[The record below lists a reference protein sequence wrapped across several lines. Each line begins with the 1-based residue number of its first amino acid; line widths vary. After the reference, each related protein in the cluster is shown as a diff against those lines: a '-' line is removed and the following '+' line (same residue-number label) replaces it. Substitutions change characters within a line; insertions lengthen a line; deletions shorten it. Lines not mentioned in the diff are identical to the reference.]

1 MILELFFSLL
11 LVVSLCLLLISLP
24 FVIQPHRSLFK
35 MSLEKQLIFIEK
47 KYHELVNSAQMFE
60 RDEIIERCV
69 CKRNIRRKNSLAA
82 SKSARKCIE
91 LYHKSRV
98 YAVTSY
104 RIKDFLDFVNN
115 AVTTGQL
122 HQIKDV
128 KPLVSNIEH
137 GLAAMSFDML
147 DLYLDSFENDNQK
160 ESHRVSV
167 SKNKDSV
174 LKQEDSRP
182 SEDNSETY
190 KTNANNKNRDSED
203 KVEKV
208 ERPNKRDKKKKSFES
223 SLKMYKLVPDEE
235 VDRLVYQLSEEV
247 KVEDVAFLFKKTLN
261 R

>member
-1 MILELFFSLL
+1 MVLELFFSLL
-11 LVVSLCLLLISLP
+11 LVVSLCLLLILLP
-24 FVIQPHRSLFK
+24 FVIRPNRSLFK
-35 MSLEKQLIFIEK
+35 MSLEKQLSFIEK
-47 KYHELVNSAQMFE
+47 KYLELVNSAEMFE

-98 YAVTSY
+98 YAVMSY

-137 GLAAMSFDML
+137 SLAVMSFDML
-147 DLYLDSFENDNQK
+147 DLYLDSFEIDKKK
-160 ESHRVSV
+160 EKHRESV
-167 SKNKDSV
+167 SKIVDSTQ
-174 LKQEDSRP
+174 KRDSRP
-182 SEDNSETY
+182 SEDNSVTS
-190 KTNANNKNRDSED
+190 KSNANNKNRDVED
-203 KVEKV
+203 KLEK
-208 ERPNKRDKKKKSFES
+208 EEKPYKKDKKRKSFDS
-223 SLKMYKLVPDEE
+223 SLKMYKLVPDDD

-247 KVEDVAFLFKKTLN
+247 KMEDVAFLFKTTSK

>member
-1 MILELFFSLL
+1 MVLELIFSLL
-11 LVVSLCLLLISLP
+11 LVVSLCLLLILLP
-24 FVIQPHRSLFK
+24 FVIRPNRSLFK
-35 MSLEKQLIFIEK
+35 MSLEKQLSFIEK
-47 KYHELVNSAQMFE
+47 KYLELVNSAEMFE

-98 YAVTSY
+98 YAVMSY

-137 GLAAMSFDML
+137 GLAVMSFDML
-147 DLYLDSFENDNQK
+147 DLYLDSFEIDKQK
-160 ESHRVSV
+160 EKHRESV
-167 SKNKDSV
+167 SKIVDSTQ
-174 LKQEDSRP
+174 KQDRRP
-182 SEDNSETY
+182 SEDNSATS
-190 KTNANNKNRDSED
+190 KSNANKKNRDIKD
-203 KVEKV
+203 KLENEEK
-208 ERPNKRDKKKKSFES
+208 PNTKEKKRKSFDS
-223 SLKMYKLVPDEE
+223 SLKMYKLVPDDD

-247 KVEDVAFLFKKTLN
+247 KMEDVAFLFKTTSK

>member
-1 MILELFFSLL
+1 MVLELFFSLI
-11 LVVSLCLLLISLP
+11 LVVSLCLLLILLP
-24 FVIQPHRSLFK
+24 FVIRPNRSLFK
-35 MSLEKQLIFIEK
+35 MSLEKQLSFIEK
-47 KYHELVNSAQMFE
+47 KYLELVKSAEMFE

-98 YAVTSY
+98 YAVMSY

-122 HQIKDV
+122 HQIKDI

-147 DLYLDSFENDNQK
+147 DLYLDSFETDKQK
-160 ESHRVSV
+160 EKHRESV
-167 SKNKDSV
+167 SKIMDSTQ
-174 LKQEDSRP
+174 KRDSRP
-182 SEDNSETY
+182 SEENSATS
-190 KTNANNKNRDSED
+190 KSNANKKNRDIKD
-203 KVEKV
+203 KLENEEK
-208 ERPNKRDKKKKSFES
+208 PNTKEKKRKSFDS
-223 SLKMYKLVPDEE
+223 SLKMYKLVPDDD

-247 KVEDVAFLFKKTLN
+247 KIEDVAFLFKTTSK

>member
-1 MILELFFSLL
+1 MFLELFFSLL
-11 LVVSLCLLLISLP
+11 LVVSLCLLLILLP
-24 FVIQPHRSLFK
+24 FVIRPNRSLFK
-35 MSLEKQLIFIEK
+35 MSLEKQLSFIEK
-47 KYHELVNSAQMFE
+47 KYLELVNSAEMFE

-98 YAVTSY
+98 YAVMSY

-137 GLAAMSFDML
+137 GLAVMSFDML
-147 DLYLDSFENDNQK
+147 DLYLDSFEIDKQK
-160 ESHRVSV
+160 EKHRESV
-167 SKNKDSV
+167 SKIVDSTQ
-174 LKQEDSRP
+174 KRDCRP
-182 SEDNSETY
+182 SEDNSVTS
-190 KTNANNKNRDSED
+190 KSNANKKNRDVKD
-203 KVEKV
+203 KLEK
-208 ERPNKRDKKKKSFES
+208 EEKPDKKDKKRKSFDS
-223 SLKMYKLVPDEE
+223 SLKMYKLVPDDD

-247 KVEDVAFLFKKTLN
+247 KMEDVAFLFKTTSK

>member
-1 MILELFFSLL
+1 MVLELFFSLL
-11 LVVSLCLLLISLP
+11 LVVSLCLLLILLP
-24 FVIQPHRSLFK
+24 FVIRPNRSLFK
-35 MSLEKQLIFIEK
+35 MSLEKQLSFIEK
-47 KYHELVNSAQMFE
+47 KYLELVNSAEMFE

-98 YAVTSY
+98 YAVMSY

-137 GLAAMSFDML
+137 SLAVMSFDML
-147 DLYLDSFENDNQK
+147 DLYLDSFEIDKQK
-160 ESHRVSV
+160 EKHIESV
-167 SKNKDSV
+167 SKIVDSTQ
-174 LKQEDSRP
+174 KRDSRP
-182 SEDNSETY
+182 SEDNSVTS
-190 KTNANNKNRDSED
+190 KSNANKKNRDIKDKLENED
-203 KVEKV
+203 KPNTKEK
-208 ERPNKRDKKKKSFES
+208 KRKSFDS
-223 SLKMYKLVPDEE
+223 SLKMYKLVPDDD

-247 KVEDVAFLFKKTLN
+247 KMEDVAFLFKTTSK